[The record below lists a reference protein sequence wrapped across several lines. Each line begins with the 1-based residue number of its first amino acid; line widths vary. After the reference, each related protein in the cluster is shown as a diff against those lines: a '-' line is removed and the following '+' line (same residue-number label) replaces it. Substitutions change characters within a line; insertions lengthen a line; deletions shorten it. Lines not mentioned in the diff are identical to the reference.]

1 MERKVLESMYSDS
14 SEICASCKTARE
26 ELHALPPCCERRPCS
41 LSVFDVLDWGGVQS
55 IDDTVDIDDDILT
68 ELAYQ
73 MIRQGD
79 VALTFKGHR
88 YYLHAPGV
96 YNRPNRILSGDD
108 LNPCRLL
115 GETGCIL
122 SVGERYSGGLL
133 FRAAKDH
140 MNCCWPKIDG
150 LDEAFWH
157 NRQHLLESVARRV
170 ETNNQD

>member
-1 MERKVLESMYSDS
+1 MRF
-14 SEICASCKTARE
+14 ARV
-26 ELHALPPCCERRPCS
+26 ARRHVRNCT
-41 LSVFDVLDWGGVQS
+41 LYRRVVNGDRAHLACLMFWIGGGVQS